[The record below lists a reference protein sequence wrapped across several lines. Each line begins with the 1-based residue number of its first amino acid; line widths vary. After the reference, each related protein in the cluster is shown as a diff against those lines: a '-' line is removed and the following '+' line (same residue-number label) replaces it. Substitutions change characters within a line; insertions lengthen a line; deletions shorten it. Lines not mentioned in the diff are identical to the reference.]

1 MLGVG
6 DLSLHEQSY
15 VIFLHNAATLGLA
28 CIKHDFFTAF
38 IDDYEN
44 NYYDNNDSSWL
55 LASIFYVSNTEL
67 SAFYTVLLKSYSN
80 QIHWHCECINDVYK
94 EVK

>member
-1 MLGVG
+1 MG
-6 DLSLHEQSY
+6 DLSLYKQSY
-15 VIFLHNAATLGLA
+15 VTFLDDVATLGFA

-38 IDDYEN
+38 TDDYEN

-55 LASIFYVSNTEL
+55 FVSIFYMSNTEL
-67 SAFYTVLLKSYSN
+67 SALYTVLFKSYDN
-80 QIHWHCECINDVYK
+80 QIRWHCECINEVYK